1 MHIMNSEASCL
12 FTFIPPFLIFQEEA
26 RNEETPSPFQLKV
39 LRENLKVLWKN
50 VSVASTFC

>member
-1 MHIMNSEASCL
+1 MHAQAEANSL
-12 FTFIPPFLIFQEEA
+12 FKNA
-26 RNEETPSPFQLKV
+26 ASPFQSKM